1 MMGWSQR
8 MSYPDD
14 AVEPFIITSGQ
25 LMGSLLSCPHLRA
38 MNSVTLW
45 EALEEW
51 LQGPAVKLGELG
63 SEHIGGVGSSSITKY
78 IPSDP

>member
-1 MMGWSQR
+1 MAHSSLQQPRGEFLMMGWSQR

-25 LMGSLLSCPHLRA
+25 LMGSLLSFPHLRA
-38 MNSVTLW
+38 MNSVALW

-51 LQGPAVKLGELG
+51 LQVPE
-63 SEHIGGVGSSSITKY
+63 
-78 IPSDP
+78 DPL